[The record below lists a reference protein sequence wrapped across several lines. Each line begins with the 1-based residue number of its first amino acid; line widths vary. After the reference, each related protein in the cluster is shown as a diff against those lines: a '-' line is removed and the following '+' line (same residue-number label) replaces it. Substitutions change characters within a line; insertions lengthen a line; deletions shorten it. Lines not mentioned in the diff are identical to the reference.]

1 MDYQAGK
8 MIANKDS
15 KGGSD
20 SKNCS
25 YNGCCL
31 KKGAQADWRL
41 RLYNDNPIILMR
53 YADVLLMYAEAK
65 IELNQIDDEV
75 LACINDVRARA
86 YKVKRS
92 ETSAYPAITVTDQA
106 ALRRIVRRERRVEL
120 AWEFDEEGI
129 PNFDKMAA
137 ENDYIEQ
144 HVERNFVSKVYLWP
158 LPSDEVQ
165 IMNGKL
171 EQNPGY

>member
-1 MDYQAGK
+1 MNKKALADGK
-8 MIANKDS
+8 
-15 KGGSD
+15 
-20 SKNCS
+20 
-25 YNGCCL
+25 
-31 KKGAQADWRL
+31 WFW
-41 RLYNDNPIILMR
+41 P
-53 YADVLLMYAEAK
+53 
-65 IELNQIDDEV
+65 
-75 LACINDVRARA
+75 
-86 YKVKRS
+86 
-92 ETSAYPAITVTDQA
+92 ETP
-106 ALRRIVRRERRVEL
+106 
-120 AWEFDEEGI
+120 EFDEEGF

>member
-1 MDYQAGK
+1 M
-8 MIANKDS
+8 
-15 KGGSD
+15 
-20 SKNCS
+20 
-25 YNGCCL
+25 
-31 KKGAQADWRL
+31 
-41 RLYNDNPIILMR
+41 
-53 YADVLLMYAEAK
+53 
-65 IELNQIDDEV
+65 
-75 LACINDVRARA
+75 
-86 YKVKRS
+86 
-92 ETSAYPAITVTDQA
+92 
-106 ALRRIVRRERRVEL
+106 
-120 AWEFDEEGI
+120 EEGF